1 MREIINETYTDMLM
15 LWCYAEED
23 DSHEKI
29 MTTKRNLMED
39 EEYDADEAIR
49 FAVKKRIFLIQNFFL
64 KLLKKSNACL
74 SSTFY
79 RFFNFRRRK
88 LFLYFLIF
96 VKDKFIKINSFE

>member
-29 MTTKRNLMED
+29 MSTKRNLVED
-39 EEYDADEAIR
+39 EDYDADEAIR
-49 FAVKKRIFLIQNFFL
+49 IAVKNVYFLYNFK
-64 KLLKKSNACL
+64 KLLKKNL
-74 SSTFY
+74 TPVY
-79 RFFNFRRRK
+79 HQHFNFRRRK

-96 VKDKFIKINSFE
+96 DKEKIY